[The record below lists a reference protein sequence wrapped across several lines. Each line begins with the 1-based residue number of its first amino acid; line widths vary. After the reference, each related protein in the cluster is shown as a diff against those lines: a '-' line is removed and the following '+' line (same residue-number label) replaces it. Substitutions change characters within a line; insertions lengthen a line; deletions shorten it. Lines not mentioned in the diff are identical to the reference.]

1 MSSRQSLLIG
11 GALVAVAAIVLTRK
25 KTTSTTDS
33 EDDSGGS
40 MPKNKTYLKPVIVGE
55 ATDPLVAPYMALLQS
70 RFIVADIH
78 PALHV
83 FDLVVMTKAPLTDGP
98 DPDNDKTR
106 PVAIPPLAYW
116 DNFVNVAKLHT
127 DVIRTEQLDT
137 SKMRFTGYR
146 AEDYNKAVGGAP
158 NSAHLWAGAIDAWA
172 KPGSNYAEKI
182 KMGYARYFVKNK
194 KRPIGFGAYST
205 DIHFDL
211 AGRRTWEHGHEY
223 ELKAKEELNIS

>member
-1 MSSRQSLLIG
+1 MSTGQTLLIG
-11 GALVAVAAIVLTRK
+11 GALVAVAAIVLSRK
-25 KTTSTTDS
+25 NTPLDDS
-33 EDDSGGS
+33 EDDGGGS
-40 MPKNKTYLKPVIVGE
+40 MPNKKKPYLKAIIVGE

-70 RFIVADIH
+70 RFIIAEIH

-98 DPDNDKTR
+98 DPDNDKTH

-127 DVIRTEQLDT
+127 DVIYSEQLDT

-146 AEDYNKAVGGAP
+146 AEDYNQAVGGAP

-172 KPGSNYAEKI
+172 KPGSGYAEKI

-194 KRPIGFGAYST
+194 KKPIGFGAYTS

-223 ELKAKEELNIS
+223 ELKAKKELSIS